1 MKIRTPV
8 LPLAIFGCVM
18 LLAPRRAHADD
29 WSLDLTP
36 LLAVGASWCAAPG
49 LAAWGVYTGVHNV
62 HGIRIGLRPE
72 TGQLAAGYA
81 LGGLQLA
88 NGVLNLTYN
97 RELFS
102 GGGGETLRGV
112 AIGIGVFGLAM
123 AAFNLTTTIWAHV
136 QPAQHVGKKRFSLSP
151 VVGPEPGGRAQIG
164 LLGSL
169 TF

>member
-1 MKIRTPV
+1 MKSHLALLPIVVSTCLVLFPPRT
-8 LPLAIFGCVM
+8 
-18 LLAPRRAHADD
+18 AHADD
-29 WSLDLTP
+29 WNLDLTQ
-36 LLAVGASWCAAPG
+36 LLPVGASWCATPG
-49 LAAWGVYTGVHNV
+49 MAAWGIYTGVHNV
-62 HGIRIGLRPE
+62 RSIRIGLRPE

-97 RELFS
+97 RELFA
-102 GGGGETLRGV
+102 GGGGETLQGV
-112 AIGIGVFGLAM
+112 AIGVGVLGLAM

-136 QPAQHVGKKRFSLSP
+136 QPAQRVGTKRFSLSP
-151 VVGPEPGGRAQIG
+151 VVGAERGGRARIG

>member
-1 MKIRTPV
+1 MKKSRAAV
-8 LPLAIFGCVM
+8 LALVSACVM
-18 LLAPRRAHADD
+18 AFGQRTAHADD

-36 LLAVGASWCAAPG
+36 LLAVGASWCATPG
-49 LAAWGVYTGVHNV
+49 LAAWGIYTGVHNV
-62 HGIRIGLRPE
+62 RSIRIGLRPE

-102 GGGGETLRGV
+102 GGGGETLQGF
-112 AIGIGVFGLAM
+112 AIGIGVLSLAM

-136 QPAQHVGKKRFSLSP
+136 QPAQRVGKKRFSLSP
-151 VVGPEPGGRAQIG
+151 MVGPEPGGRARIG

-169 TF
+169 AF